1 MRQCLL
7 LGCALIA
14 VAAPRAGAQS
24 SYGGVVVEPRWQ
36 AGEPL
41 VAVVQNYSK
50 LPVRIASATVA
61 IPLAAGQP
69 DCVVDVPIGLT
80 VGPAETVEVLP
91 EARQAIANCLGRA
104 TLPRRGGPQRTLAVR
119 ESTASTTA
127 RSAAPQP
134 VHVRFAL
141 EVNGRPVELADAWRV
156 SP

>member
-7 LGCALIA
+7 LGCALIT

-104 TLPRRGGPQRTLAVR
+104 TLPRRGGAAADLGRSRKHGFDNGPISRTA
-119 ESTASTTA
+119 AGA
-127 RSAAPQP
+127 RQIRS
-134 VHVRFAL
+134 R
-141 EVNGRPVELADAWRV
+141 G
-156 SP
+156 